1 MAAARRAAEE
11 ALLQEQEKAERLLL
25 NVLPAPIV
33 NRLKQNLGVIADEFE
48 SVSILFADI
57 VGFTTLA
64 SHLDPTT
71 LVDLLNDIFS
81 RFDALAAQLN
91 LEKIKTIGDAY
102 MVAAGLPLPRPD
114 HAPAIA
120 DMALAMQHTIETLPI
135 HSLFKNSQDKLQ
147 IRIGIN
153 TGKVVAGVIGT
164 HKFIYDLWGDTV
176 NVSSRM
182 ESSGEPGR
190 IQVAETA
197 YACLKDDYLFEERG
211 EVAVKGKGLMK
222 THWLLG
228 KLEKGIKH
236 EFL

>member
-1 MAAARRAAEE
+1 
-11 ALLQEQEKAERLLL
+11 
-25 NVLPAPIV
+25 
-33 NRLKQNLGVIADEFE
+33 
-48 SVSILFADI
+48 

-64 SHLDPTT
+64 SHLDPAA

-102 MVAAGLPLPRPD
+102 MVAAGLPIPRTD

-120 DMALAMQHTIETLPI
+120 DMALAMQETILMLPI
-135 HSLFKNSQDKLQ
+135 NHNLGGELK

-190 IQVAETA
+190 IQVAESA
-197 YACLKDDYLFEERG
+197 YFRLKDSYQFEERG
-211 EVAVKGKGLMK
+211 EVTVKGKGLMK
-222 THWLLG
+222 TYWLLG
-228 KLEKGIKH
+228 KQ
-236 EFL
+236 